1 MIKKRKHKKR
11 ERGPALEF
19 VGSSEG
25 VFIIFD
31 GVRIARRGYPG
42 TPQAKIWVSLEPGWR
57 VLDAHR
63 GQSIVIERNGVR
75 VQSGAVRSQNF

>member
-1 MIKKRKHKKR
+1 VIKKRKHKKR

-25 VFIIFD
+25 VFID

-75 VQSGAVRSQNF
+75 VQQGAVRSQNF